1 MNGQKDVVVL
11 IGRIALA
18 LIFITSGFSKLTGF
32 TETVGH
38 IASKGVPLP
47 SVAAAIAIVI
57 ELGGGL
63 AILTGWMT
71 RWAALAVVV
80 FLIVITPIFHGY
92 WSGPEAAR
100 MTNEIMFWKNV
111 SMLGGFLLLFA
122 FGPGRYSIDE
132 RMASGSRSRHSF
144 A

>member
-1 MNGQKDVVVL
+1 MNGQKDGVAL

-18 LIFITSGFSKLTGF
+18 LIFITSGFSKLTHFAGAA
-32 TETVGH
+32 GS
-38 IASKGVPLP
+38 IADHGVPLP
-47 SVAAAIAIVI
+47 YVAAMIAIII

-71 RWAALAVVV
+71 RWAAMAIVV

-122 FGPGRYSIDE
+122 FGPGRYSVDE
-132 RMASGSRSRHSF
+132 KLASGSPSRRSF